1 MCFALLFRSHSAGAG
16 LRRRVSIA
24 VLPDRLLPPALQEA
38 FRDADR
44 WGCPE
49 NQPIHS
55 LREGHQAHLCAS
67 TTCTMMSNSCGR
79 AVPPCTK
86 AWERNQRNSL
96 SPLQAAG
103 ELGTAGSCSCCRGAG
118 RNPPGPLLEGLPY
131 CISCSAIDVFPEVG
145 RSSYVVLPLF
155 RPAFLPDPNDGSLY
169 ILGGKKKEGLMVSG
183 GAAAHLSP
191 LLPWAAAAVDP

>member
-103 ELGTAGSCSCCRGAG
+103 ELGRQGAARAAVGQEGTLQDLCWRGCLTASPAQPSMCSRRLGAAHTLFSRFSDQRFCQTLTMAAYTSWEG
-118 RNPPGPLLEGLPY
+118 R
-131 CISCSAIDVFPEVG
+131 
-145 RSSYVVLPLF
+145 
-155 RPAFLPDPNDGSLY
+155 
-169 ILGGKKKEGLMVSG
+169 KKK
-183 GAAAHLSP
+183 A
-191 LLPWAAAAVDP
+191 

>member
-1 MCFALLFRSHSAGAG
+1 MCFALFFRSHSAGAG

-103 ELGTAGSCSCCRGAG
+103 E
-118 RNPPGPLLEGLPY
+118 PGDSRELL
-131 CISCSAIDVFPEVG
+131 
-145 RSSYVVLPLF
+145 VLPWGRKEPSRTSAGGVALLHLLLSH
-155 RPAFLPDPNDGSLY
+155 RCVPGGWAQLIRCSPAFQTS
-169 ILGGKKKEGLMVSG
+169 VS
-183 GAAAHLSP
+183 ARP
-191 LLPWAAAAVDP
+191 